1 MRLLLTF
8 LIVLSLAPSARAD
21 GNRGIRFFRGTWQE
35 ACRVAAEEGKLVFAD
50 FYTRWC
56 GPCLH
61 MAEEV
66 FPLSFVGDFYN
77 EHFVCVKI
85 DAERGEGVELAE
97 RYGVRSYPAYVFAD
111 PETGEAVHRSGSRQ
125 SAEQFLATG
134 ENALRPETRSGYLL
148 EGFAAGRSDREFLEN
163 YIRYAASVCDRD
175 GVAEAFARLTE
186 GGASLTEPDVW
197 ALYEANISGTDN
209 PYFREM
215 AENYARF
222 AEKVGKERVDAKLR
236 AETRHAPEA
245 LLDSLP
251 DFEGKRLNLR
261 MARIDALVRER
272 DYDAADAAIREAMA
286 DTLVDRQAF
295 IDQFRYTVRSACWR
309 EDTPLSWLS
318 RCASYMQYIAYNDD
332 DRQDASIHQEYAA
345 LLERLIRLAP
355 GAEEVF
361 PASILDKPE
370 FGVQDYSLRPRNLA
384 PKPAGKAAGG

>member
-85 DAERGEGVELAE
+85 DA
-97 RYGVRSYPAYVFAD
+97 
-111 PETGEAVHRSGSRQ
+111 
-125 SAEQFLATG
+125 
-134 ENALRPETRSGYLL
+134 
-148 EGFAAGRSDREFLEN
+148 
-163 YIRYAASVCDRD
+163 
-175 GVAEAFARLTE
+175 
-186 GGASLTEPDVW
+186 
-197 ALYEANISGTDN
+197 
-209 PYFREM
+209 
-215 AENYARF
+215 
-222 AEKVGKERVDAKLR
+222 
-236 AETRHAPEA
+236 
-245 LLDSLP
+245 
-251 DFEGKRLNLR
+251 
-261 MARIDALVRER
+261 LVRER

-286 DTLVDRQAF
+286 DTLVDQAF

-309 EDTPLSWLS
+309 GDTPLSWLS

>member
-97 RYGVRSYPAYVFAD
+97 RYGVRS
-111 PETGEAVHRSGSRQ
+111 
-125 SAEQFLATG
+125 LATG

-222 AEKVGKERVDAKLR
+222 AEEVGKERVDAKLR

-355 GAEEVF
+355 GAKEVF

>member
-77 EHFVCVKI
+77 EHFVC
-85 DAERGEGVELAE
+85 
-97 RYGVRSYPAYVFAD
+97 
-111 PETGEAVHRSGSRQ
+111 
-125 SAEQFLATG
+125 
-134 ENALRPETRSGYLL
+134 
-148 EGFAAGRSDREFLEN
+148 
-163 YIRYAASVCDRD
+163 
-175 GVAEAFARLTE
+175 
-186 GGASLTEPDVW
+186 
-197 ALYEANISGTDN
+197 
-209 PYFREM
+209 
-215 AENYARF
+215 
-222 AEKVGKERVDAKLR
+222 
-236 AETRHAPEA
+236 
-245 LLDSLP
+245 
-251 DFEGKRLNLR
+251 
-261 MARIDALVRER
+261 
-272 DYDAADAAIREAMA
+272 
-286 DTLVDRQAF
+286 
-295 IDQFRYTVRSACWR
+295 QFRYTVRSACWR